1 MNISRKTI
9 ENDTSFIL
17 EAMKKR
23 VQASHPSFLAQHL
36 DLYSC
41 PG

>member
-17 EAMKKR
+17 EAMKEEGAALFPKSM
-23 VQASHPSFLAQHL
+23 QLEWN
-36 DLYSC
+36 
-41 PG
+41 